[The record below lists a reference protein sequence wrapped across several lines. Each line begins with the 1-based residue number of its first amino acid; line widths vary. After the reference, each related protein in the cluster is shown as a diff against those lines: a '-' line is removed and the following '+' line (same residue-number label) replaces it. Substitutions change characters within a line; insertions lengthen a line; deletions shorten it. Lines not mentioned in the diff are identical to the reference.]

1 MKFNRVL
8 AASVWASSMLMTSNV
23 HATDSFNSEA
33 SHFIFGAALAGG
45 ITAVVD
51 HWYPEQRE
59 YRGWWGFG
67 ISSVGAALESLYEYN
82 INGNGRNQAIDAA
95 SHIAGSAL
103 GAYVTDKYILEPVIK
118 NSPSEGR
125 YIGINLIYA
134 AKQ

>member
-1 MKFNRVL
+1 MKFNRIL
-8 AASVWASSMLMTSNV
+8 AASLLLASNSY
-23 HATDSFNSEA
+23 ATDSFNSEA
-33 SHFIFGAALAGG
+33 AHFVFGAAVAGG

-67 ISSVGAALESLYEYN
+67 ISSVGAVLESVYEYN
-82 INGNGRNQAIDAA
+82 VNGNGRNQAIDAA

-118 NSPSEGR
+118 PAAAGEGS
-125 YIGINLIYA
+125 YIGVNLVYA
-134 AKQ
+134 GKS

>member
-8 AASVWASSMLMTSNV
+8 VASALASGVLIASNAC
-23 HATDSFNSEA
+23 ATDSFNSEA
-33 SHFIFGAALAGG
+33 AHFVFGAALAGG

-51 HWYPEQRE
+51 HWFPEQQE

-67 ISSVGAALESLYEYN
+67 ISSVGAVLESAYEYHL
-82 INGNGRNQAIDAA
+82 NGNGRNQAIDAA

-118 NSPSEGR
+118 DSASEGR
-125 YIGINLIYA
+125 YIGVNLIYT